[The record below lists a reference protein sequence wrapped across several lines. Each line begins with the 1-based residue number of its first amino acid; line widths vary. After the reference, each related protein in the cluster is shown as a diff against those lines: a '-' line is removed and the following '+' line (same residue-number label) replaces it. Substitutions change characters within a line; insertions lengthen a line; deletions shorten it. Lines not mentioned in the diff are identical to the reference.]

1 MLPNLP
7 TNFTNKITENLWV
20 NKYNGSC
27 FSSRVYFV
35 CLSNNGCFV
44 NHLLM
49 VMVSVR
55 IHIHKP
61 LRDHPPEN
69 FLNLETFLFFR
80 EKVINEWDNVSSTKL
95 FSYEIIIYCLILM
108 ISVIL
113 KQFSTKALILS
124 HCYSSR
130 IYFDILN

>member
-1 MLPNLP
+1 MA
-7 TNFTNKITENLWV
+7 
-20 NKYNGSC
+20 
-27 FSSRVYFV
+27 
-35 CLSNNGCFV
+35 
-44 NHLLM
+44 
-49 VMVSVR
+49 MVSVR

-95 FSYEIIIYCLILM
+95 FSYDIIIYCFILM

-113 KQFSTKALILS
+113 KQFSAKVLILS
-124 HCYSSR
+124 HCCTSYC
-130 IYFDILN
+130 IDILIYYDLVPKALNFFLVLIEHISTRW